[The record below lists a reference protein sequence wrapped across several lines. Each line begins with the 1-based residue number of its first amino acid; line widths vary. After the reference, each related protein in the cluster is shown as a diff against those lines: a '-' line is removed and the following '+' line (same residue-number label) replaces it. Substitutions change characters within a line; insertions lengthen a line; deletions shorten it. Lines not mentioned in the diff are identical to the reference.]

1 MKLLEDFATTKYNIF
16 LFDLKQKKKQTQQ
29 AGTTAAM
36 GQVAKSSG
44 FAPKGGIDVGGT
56 GVIGGV
62 GGTAGGY

>member
-36 GQVAKSSG
+36 GQVAPSITT
-44 FAPKGGIDVGGT
+44 GGSDTGDSGT
-56 GVIGGV
+56 GGMGGA
-62 GGTAGGY
+62 GPGEGGY

>member
-1 MKLLEDFATTKYNIF
+1 MR
-16 LFDLKQKKKQTQQ
+16 LKQKKKQTQQ